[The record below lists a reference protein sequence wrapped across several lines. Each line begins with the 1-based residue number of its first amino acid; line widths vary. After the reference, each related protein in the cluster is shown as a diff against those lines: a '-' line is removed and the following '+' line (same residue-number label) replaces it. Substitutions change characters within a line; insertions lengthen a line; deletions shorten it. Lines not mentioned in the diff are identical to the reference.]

1 MNKKKKEVFIG
12 HADLLNT
19 EKGFIRL
26 QTSCFPELCV
36 FFKCRTDGPEENITV
51 QIIPDLDL
59 DRRNFRGTWSVL
71 ADAIAEHTAEGEGY
85 LAQK

>member
-1 MNKKKKEVFIG
+1 M
-12 HADLLNT
+12 L
-19 EKGFIRL
+19 
-26 QTSCFPELCV
+26 
-36 FFKCRTDGPEENITV
+36 FKCRTDGPEENITV

>member
-1 MNKKKKEVFIG
+1 MNKKKEVSIG

-19 EKGFIRL
+19 ENGFIRL
-26 QTSCFPELCV
+26 QSSCFPEPYVL
-36 FFKCRTDGPEENITV
+36 FKCRTDGPEENITV